1 MSIDDNIWYAVNQ
14 TRIVDEPDSTIETFG
29 MTRIKYFIVTEML
42 DAVNKI
48 KIHEGIIVSEKP
60 AIITPSHFAQQL
72 VNGFGEEAREYAQ
85 WLSQHGEF
93 VKILQYGLQISKEEI
108 KEEVTSGTL
117 EEVTSRVRQSAE
129 ADREITTVIQGV
141 ENMWEVSLMKF
152 MQGFIAKSV
161 GRNFNELQSHQQTL
175 ERQAE
180 NQIFDQI
187 EEEFYNAQGDKDKL
201 NLLGQRLQAMGVFG
215 KYEDRFFALL
225 RECS

>member
-14 TRIVDEPDSTIETFG
+14 TRIVSAPDSTIETFG
-29 MTRIKYFIVTEML
+29 VTRIKYFIVCEML
-42 DAVNKI
+42 DAVNKV
-48 KIHEGIIVSEKP
+48 KIHEGVITSEKP

-72 VNGFGEEAREYAQ
+72 VNGFGEEAQEYAQ

-93 VKILQYGLQISKEEI
+93 IKILQYGLQISKEEI

-117 EEVTSRVRQSAE
+117 EDVTSRVRQAAE
-129 ADREITTVIQGV
+129 SDREITTVIQGV

-161 GRNFNELQSHQQTL
+161 GRNFNELQNHQQLL
-175 ERQAE
+175 ESQAE
-180 NQIFDQI
+180 NQVYDQI
-187 EEEFYNAQGDKDKL
+187 EEEFYSARGDRGKL
-201 NLLGQRLQAMGVFG
+201 DLLGRRLQGMGVFG